1 MWKLL
6 LNIIFIAKV
15 GLIASDAIVIVVWRR
30 WDEFQGEPDAL
41 TSEREI
47 VHEFT
52 TNEPNVYMWNSW
64 KCADNGFLYVYA

>member
-15 GLIASDAIVIVVWRR
+15 GLIASNAIVVVVWWR
-30 WDEFQGEPDAL
+30 WDEFQGELDAL
-41 TSEREI
+41 TSESEI

-52 TNEPNVYMWNSW
+52 TDEPNVYV
-64 KCADNGFLYVYA
+64 KFLKMCW